1 MLCIYIDVLQICIY
15 ECKSNT
21 NTYTVYLYNTYY
33 MHMIML
39 IFVYSIYIISS
50 FFANP
55 QSPAQHAQ
63 EHQLVVRVFGLRE
76 GGLNENDW
84 KCILE
89 NHWIGFLFVQGIQK
103 VCPEREAVSK
113 KVTGEESQFC
123 RNETTIFFEAK
134 EKIKDVQVI
143 SKSFGKRC
151 ANHLEG
157 HTRMIRTNWQK
168 KTGENCKCW
177 QHWCTGETEVQ
188 CEQLSGVV
196 NKKNWAKASGH
207 PESYIRD
214 GWPFPIGLP
223 SSFPLVFC
231 KVPICIQVES
241 NDHGPKGT
249 SGWNQSPGFF
259 WKTKIRKG
267 APNGAQNEELQ
278 PHHQTKTA
286 WHRNKMLSS
295 KLQADMPAK
304 HIDKE
309 NQKCHCRHMDCHH
322 HPLHHLPPRSSNV
335 VGCSLS
341 DSHMHIGWNECQWRY
356 PQHSYNI
363 LQGRNPN
370 AQCTLDFWQ
379 KLSLNNFVKVV

>member
-1 MLCIYIDVLQICIY
+1 MYLYIYMLCIYIDVLQICIY

-76 GGLNENDW
+76 GELNENDW

-89 NHWIGFLFVQGIQK
+89 NHWIGFLFAQGIQK

-123 RNETTIFFEAK
+123 RNETTIFLK
-134 EKIKDVQVI
+134 PKKKIKDVQVI

-168 KTGENCKCW
+168 KQEKTVNVGNIDAQVKQKCNVNNSPELLTRKTGQRPAVTRN
-177 QHWCTGETEVQ
+177 H
-188 CEQLSGVV
+188 
-196 NKKNWAKASGH
+196 
-207 PESYIRD
+207 
-214 GWPFPIGLP
+214 
-223 SSFPLVFC
+223 
-231 KVPICIQVES
+231 
-241 NDHGPKGT
+241 T
-249 SGWNQSPGFF
+249 SGTVGPFQLDCLQVFRWFF
-259 WKTKIRKG
+259 AR
-267 APNGAQNEELQ
+267 
-278 PHHQTKTA
+278 
-286 WHRNKMLSS
+286 
-295 KLQADMPAK
+295 
-304 HIDKE
+304 
-309 NQKCHCRHMDCHH
+309 CR
-322 HPLHHLPPRSSNV
+322 
-335 VGCSLS
+335 
-341 DSHMHIGWNECQWRY
+341 
-356 PQHSYNI
+356 
-363 LQGRNPN
+363 
-370 AQCTLDFWQ
+370 
-379 KLSLNNFVKVV
+379 